1 MMAENTVLEV
11 QELTREFTR
20 RGKPFAA
27 VDHVDFRL
35 GQGEFVAIVG
45 RSGNG
50 KSTLLNLITGL
61 LKPTSGSIDLDGN
74 DVTRLNDKQMSV
86 VRNWIV
92 GFVTQS
98 QTLLPNLT
106 TLDNVIL
113 PSVLCNGKTAQ
124 RDVEIP
130 ADSSDAKSV
139 EETVSDASSE
149 QTVDD
154 GLPDVIAAAPV
165 SKTHNDPVQD
175 HAMERAHA
183 LLRRLQVDDLAEC
196 YPKELSGGEM
206 RRVSIARALMNGPKL
221 LIADEPTGDLDA
233 ESTAI
238 VMRLLQEVAHD
249 GTAVLM
255 VTHDP
260 DALTYV
266 DRIYRMDRGV
276 LAEA

>member
-35 GQGEFVAIVG
+35 DQGEFVAIVG

-86 VRNWIV
+86 VRNRIV

-106 TLDNVIL
+106 ALDNVIL
-113 PSVLCNGKTAQ
+113 PSALCNGKTAQ

-154 GLPDVIAAAPV
+154 EIG
-165 SKTHNDPVQD
+165 
-175 HAMERAHA
+175 RAH
-183 LLRRLQVDDLAEC
+183 V
-196 YPKELSGGEM
+196 
-206 RRVSIARALMNGPKL
+206 
-221 LIADEPTGDLDA
+221 
-233 ESTAI
+233 
-238 VMRLLQEVAHD
+238 
-249 GTAVLM
+249 
-255 VTHDP
+255 
-260 DALTYV
+260 
-266 DRIYRMDRGV
+266 
-276 LAEA
+276 

>member
-1 MMAENTVLEV
+1 MNDGGKHGSRSTRAHSRVHPVAANRSQPWTMWISGWAKASSWRSSAVRAMA
-11 QELTREFTR
+11 
-20 RGKPFAA
+20 KA
-27 VDHVDFRL
+27 HC
-35 GQGEFVAIVG
+35 
-45 RSGNG
+45 
-50 KSTLLNLITGL
+50 LNLITGL

-86 VRNWIV
+86 VRNRIV

-106 TLDNVIL
+106 ALDNVIL

-196 YPKELSGGEM
+196 Y
-206 RRVSIARALMNGPKL
+206 RRSLPRAAK
-221 LIADEPTGDLDA
+221 
-233 ESTAI
+233 
-238 VMRLLQEVAHD
+238 
-249 GTAVLM
+249 
-255 VTHDP
+255 
-260 DALTYV
+260 
-266 DRIYRMDRGV
+266 
-276 LAEA
+276 

>member
-1 MMAENTVLEV
+1 MAENTVLEV

-86 VRNWIV
+86 VRNRIV

-106 TLDNVIL
+106 ALDNVIL

-130 ADSSDAKSV
+130 ADSSDAKS
-139 EETVSDASSE
+139 TH
-149 QTVDD
+149 
-154 GLPDVIAAAPV
+154 LP
-165 SKTHNDPVQD
+165 N
-175 HAMERAHA
+175 
-183 LLRRLQVDDLAEC
+183 RRLTTDFRT
-196 YPKELSGGEM
+196 SS
-206 RRVSIARALMNGPKL
+206 RRLRYRKHTTIPFRTMPWNVRTHCC
-221 LIADEPTGDLDA
+221 ADCR
-233 ESTAI
+233 STIWRNAT
-238 VMRLLQEVAHD
+238 RKSFPA
-249 GTAVLM
+249 AK
-255 VTHDP
+255 
-260 DALTYV
+260 
-266 DRIYRMDRGV
+266 
-276 LAEA
+276 

>member
-1 MMAENTVLEV
+1 MAENTVLEV

-86 VRNWIV
+86 VRNRIV

-106 TLDNVIL
+106 ALDNVIL

-183 LLRRLQVDDLAEC
+183 LLRRLQVDDLGMLPERAFRRRNETRQHSASSD
-196 YPKELSGGEM
+196 EWSETSDSGRTH
-206 RRVSIARALMNGPKL
+206 RRSGCRKHCHRHAAAAGSGARRHR
-221 LIADEPTGDLDA
+221 
-233 ESTAI
+233 S
-238 VMRLLQEVAHD
+238 VD
-249 GTAVLM
+249 G
-255 VTHDP
+255 HP
-260 DALTYV
+260 
-266 DRIYRMDRGV
+266 
-276 LAEA
+276 

>member
-1 MMAENTVLEV
+1 MAENTVLEV

-86 VRNWIV
+86 VRNRIV

-106 TLDNVIL
+106 ALDNVIL

-130 ADSSDAKSV
+130 ADSSDAEISGRNRIRRIFR
-139 EETVSDASSE
+139 T
-149 QTVDD
+149 D
-154 GLPDVIAAAPV
+154 G
-165 SKTHNDPVQD
+165 
-175 HAMERAHA
+175 
-183 LLRRLQVDDLAEC
+183 
-196 YPKELSGGEM
+196 
-206 RRVSIARALMNGPKL
+206 
-221 LIADEPTGDLDA
+221 
-233 ESTAI
+233 
-238 VMRLLQEVAHD
+238 
-249 GTAVLM
+249 
-255 VTHDP
+255 
-260 DALTYV
+260 
-266 DRIYRMDRGV
+266 
-276 LAEA
+276 